1 MARPSGCYIETR
13 LDVRTFRAPGLK
25 KTVERV
31 STQQTRVSAPR
42 VPLRGR
48 RRNACATVKVVESSL
63 TVTRAYPTDVKQ
75 RQVIVK
81 LDGEPFAVLLF
92 GQSVTRAIEPGPH
105 QLRFDNTWVK
115 KTVEFRIAEGEHVAY
130 NVLNRAG
137 RFTWWMVLAL
147 GAGPM
152 YLTVERQQA

>member
-1 MARPSGCYIETR
+1 MKG
-13 LDVRTFRAPGLK
+13 
-25 KTVERV
+25 
-31 STQQTRVSAPR
+31 
-42 VPLRGR
+42 
-48 RRNACATVKVVESSL
+48 VESSL
-63 TVTRAYPTDVKQ
+63 TVTRTYPTDVKQ

-92 GQSVTRAIEPGPH
+92 GQSVTRTIEPGSH

-115 KTVEFRIAEGEHVAY
+115 KTIDFRIAEGEHVTY

-152 YLTVERQQA
+152 YLTIELQQAERQQA